1 MFSFVLAAI
10 GIFGALPLFWGATT
24 ARMSGKAAGAGIA
37 IVNSVG
43 AIGAFAGPALMGWL
57 RDLTHSYS
65 AGLWTIA
72 LSMAV
77 ASILAPRHPV
87 SRPPHGS

>member
-1 MFSFVLAAI
+1 
-10 GIFGALPLFWGATT
+10 
-24 ARMSGKAAGAGIA
+24 MSGKAAGAGIA

-72 LSMAV
+72 LCMALAALV
-77 ASILAPRHPV
+77 YGVRAILFRAHLAQLEECDAN
-87 SRPPHGS
+87 